1 MMTPKQDTLF
11 SSRGFTLVE
20 MLVSVAIFTVII
32 MVSVNTLLAMVD
44 ANKKA
49 QSLRSV
55 MNNLNAAV
63 ESMSRTIRVGRTYHC
78 GDTIAVAT
86 PQNCPSGAS
95 TFAFLPSGEDPDV
108 ITNRTVYRLN
118 GSAHQIERSLD
129 SGATWIGIT
138 APEVVV
144 NTLMFYTVGAHSSR
158 GTPSDN
164 IQPRVIMVVEGV
176 AGTSEAL
183 RSEFNI
189 QTTVSQRLLDI

>member
-1 MMTPKQDTLF
+1 MTFLKEKF
-11 SSRGFTLVE
+11 STTRGFTLVE

-63 ESMSRTIRVGRTYHC
+63 ENMSRSIRVGRTYHC
-78 GDTIAVAT
+78 GDIIDITS
-86 PQNCPSGAS
+86 PKNCTSGS
-95 TFAFLPSGEDPDV
+95 SVLAFLPAGGDPALS
-108 ITNRTVYRLN
+108 TNRVVYRLN
-118 GSAHQIERSLD
+118 TSTHQIERSLD

-144 NTLMFYTVGAHSSR
+144 NNLAFYTVGAFTSR
-158 GTPSDN
+158 GSPSDN
-164 IQPRVIMVVEGV
+164 VQPRVVMVVQGV
-176 AGTSEAL
+176 AGEGEAL
-183 RSEFNI
+183 QSEFNI

>member
-1 MMTPKQDTLF
+1 MARIRENTLNA
-11 SSRGFTLVE
+11 SRGFTLVE

-63 ESMSRTIRVGRTYHC
+63 ESMSRTIRVGRAYHC
-78 GDTIAVAT
+78 GDTVAVAT
-86 PQNCPSGAS
+86 PQNCPSGS
-95 TFAFLPSGEDPDV
+95 SIFAFLPSGEDPDLT
-108 ITNRTVYRLN
+108 TNRTVYRLN
-118 GSAHQIERSLD
+118 SAAHQIERSLD

-144 NTLMFYTVGAHSSR
+144 NTLAFYTVGAHSSR
-158 GTPSDN
+158 GTPADN
-164 IQPRVIMVVEGV
+164 IQPRVVMIVEGV
-176 AGTSEAL
+176 AGTSAAL